1 MTPLLFTLCAAL
13 ASVFAGFVG
22 SLVGIGGGV
31 IVVPVLTLAL
41 GVDIRHAIA
50 ASIVA
55 VVATSSAAASTYVR
69 ERMANLRLGMFLE
82 LSTTLGAMTGALV
95 AGYLSP
101 KFLYILFGCLASW
114 TAWHMAKK
122 AKDVAEAL
130 PPDALADKLL
140 LHSSFF
146 DKAQNREVAYRVTRS
161 KLGLGVGAIA
171 GVLSGL
177 LGIGGGAVKVP
188 VMHLAMGVP
197 IKAATATSNF
207 MIGITAATG
216 AAVYFARGDLLPFV
230 AAPVAVGIIAGS
242 KLGSKLLGRTES
254 RLIRGLFVAVLG
266 VMALQLLYK
275 GVTL

>member
-41 GVDIRHAIA
+41 GVDIRHAIS

-122 AKDVAEAL
+122 AKDVAEDL

-161 KLGLGVGAIA
+161 KLGLGVGAVA
-171 GVLSGL
+171 GILSGL